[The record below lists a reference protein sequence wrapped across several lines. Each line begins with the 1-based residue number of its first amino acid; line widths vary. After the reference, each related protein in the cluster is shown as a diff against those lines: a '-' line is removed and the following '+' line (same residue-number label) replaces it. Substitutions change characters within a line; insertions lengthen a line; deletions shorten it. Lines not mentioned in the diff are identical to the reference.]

1 MLLWLP
7 PVAVT
12 WFTIGLV
19 VAVLLPL
26 LILERLG
33 DLRVLHIGP
42 AEIVHR

>member
-19 VAVLLPL
+19 VAVPFLL

-33 DLRVLHIGP
+33 DLRVLHIDP
-42 AEIVHR
+42 AEIVRR